1 VTQTGGRRG
10 FQPPQKVNKII
21 AGFSPGG
28 TLSANV
34 TQNPKFSA
42 ACSAPEEISA
52 NAAEGNWR
60 YTGPCRKAKGYSR
73 GKRIKMNLNLIS
85 FLILLAFAVA
95 VPTILFLL
103 LRSSLCD
110 LLRHTLK
117 LQAGVTFYLRS
128 FLLVLYL
135 AALSGAIG
143 ISFDLK
149 PESRFMEYV
158 WKEASG
164 VSSSLQNL
172 VLFISVYLILI
183 TILIATLKVNV
194 DE

>member
-1 VTQTGGRRG
+1 MI
-10 FQPPQKVNKII
+10 P
-21 AGFSPGG
+21 
-28 TLSANV
+28 
-34 TQNPKFSA
+34 
-42 ACSAPEEISA
+42 
-52 NAAEGNWR
+52 
-60 YTGPCRKAKGYSR
+60 
-73 GKRIKMNLNLIS
+73 NLVS
-85 FLILLAFAVA
+85 FLILLAIAVA

-117 LQAGVTFYLRS
+117 LQGGVTFYLRS

-135 AALSGAIG
+135 ASLSGAIG

-149 PESRFMEYV
+149 PEAHFMEYV
-158 WKEASG
+158 WKGATG

-172 VLFISVYLILI
+172 VMFISVYLVLI
-183 TILIATLKVNV
+183 TILVATLKVNV

>member
-1 VTQTGGRRG
+1 M
-10 FQPPQKVNKII
+10 I
-21 AGFSPGG
+21 
-28 TLSANV
+28 
-34 TQNPKFSA
+34 
-42 ACSAPEEISA
+42 
-52 NAAEGNWR
+52 
-60 YTGPCRKAKGYSR
+60 
-73 GKRIKMNLNLIS
+73 LNLIA

-95 VPTILFLL
+95 IPTILFLL

-117 LQAGVTFYLRS
+117 LQSGVTFYLRS

-149 PESRFMEYV
+149 PESHLMEYV
-158 WKEASG
+158 WKGAAG
-164 VSSSLQNL
+164 LSSSLQNL
-172 VLFISVYLILI
+172 VLFISVYLVLV
-183 TILIATLKVNV
+183 TILIATLKVKV